1 MNRSYEFHLKNNSSK
16 LIRNIAET
24 KLIILIITS
33 MIAVINEFIVV
44 LGVCI
49 FVIIFQTK
57 ISIIVITILGLLGYL
72 FIKVVK
78 NKNKLW
84 GQIRHETISKLL
96 QSQNESFRLIKEI
109 KILNRAKYIIEKFI
123 LNNNRVVKSELKHA
137 FIISLP
143 RLWLEW
149 LVITTFLLC
158 VSFMLLEGRNLS
170 EIVVIIGVF
179 TAAAFRIMPSLTKI
193 LNSTQEIL
201 YNQPV
206 LDTFYNE
213 IKNLETDTNKI
224 IVNKSFNPDKKLDS
238 LEVEDLGFN
247 YDDKKVIFK
256 SVNIKLEKG
265 LVYGI
270 CGPSGSGK
278 STFINLLLGFL
289 KPNKGKIKFNN
300 KIISENL
307 REWRNYI
314 GFVPQ
319 DIFLF
324 VGTIKDNILLHLP
337 ENQLNKKDLDVSIK
351 NANLDNFIK
360 SLDNGIDT
368 NIGEFGD
375 KISGGQKQRIG
386 IARSI
391 LNKPKILILD
401 EFTSSLDNDAESKI
415 LNEISF
421 LKKDKIIIIISH
433 KLSTLSFCDK
443 IFKLENQTL
452 SQTK

>member
-1 MNRSYEFHLKNNSSK
+1 M
-16 LIRNIAET
+16 T
-24 KLIILIITS
+24 W
-33 MIAVINEFIVV
+33 IVV
-44 LGVCI
+44 
-49 FVIIFQTK
+49 K
-57 ISIIVITILGLLGYL
+57 Y
-72 FIKVVK
+72 K
-78 NKNKLW
+78 KNKL
-84 GQIRHETISKLL
+84 
-96 QSQNESFRLIKEI
+96 
-109 KILNRAKYIIEKFI
+109 
-123 LNNNRVVKSELKHA
+123 SELK
-137 FIISLP
+137 
-143 RLWLEW
+143 
-149 LVITTFLLC
+149 
-158 VSFMLLEGRNLS
+158 ND
-170 EIVVIIGVF
+170 
-179 TAAAFRIMPSLTKI
+179 LTKKI
-193 LNSTQEIL
+193 GNNIKFYFPKIKYEFLKKQKTSFKEINL
-201 YNQPV
+201 
-206 LDTFYNE
+206 LDDYIFVNHEKFSE

-224 IVNKSFNPDKKLDS
+224 IENKSFNPDKKLAS

-247 YDDKKVIFK
+247 YDDKKVIFR

-307 REWRNYI
+307 REWRNNI

-324 VGTIKDNILLHLP
+324 DGTIKDNILLHLP

-443 IFKLENQTL
+443 IFKLENQIYL
-452 SQTK
+452 KLNKIFFKF

>member
-1 MNRSYEFHLKNNSSK
+1 
-16 LIRNIAET
+16 
-24 KLIILIITS
+24 
-33 MIAVINEFIVV
+33 
-44 LGVCI
+44 
-49 FVIIFQTK
+49 
-57 ISIIVITILGLLGYL
+57 
-72 FIKVVK
+72 
-78 NKNKLW
+78 
-84 GQIRHETISKLL
+84 
-96 QSQNESFRLIKEI
+96 
-109 KILNRAKYIIEKFI
+109 
-123 LNNNRVVKSELKHA
+123 
-137 FIISLP
+137 
-143 RLWLEW
+143 
-149 LVITTFLLC
+149 
-158 VSFMLLEGRNLS
+158 MLLEGRNLS

-307 REWRNYI
+307 REWRNNI

-324 VGTIKDNILLHLP
+324 DGTIKDNILLHLP

-351 NANLDNFIK
+351 NANLDN
-360 SLDNGIDT
+360 L
-368 NIGEFGD
+368 
-375 KISGGQKQRIG
+375 
-386 IARSI
+386 
-391 LNKPKILILD
+391 
-401 EFTSSLDNDAESKI
+401 
-415 LNEISF
+415 
-421 LKKDKIIIIISH
+421 
-433 KLSTLSFCDK
+433 
-443 IFKLENQTL
+443 
-452 SQTK
+452 